1 MKNRQALTLLLI
13 ANAISGFAQGISML
27 SIPWYMG
34 SEQEKGSV
42 FGVAYSIITLTTLV
56 WSLYAGALID
66 RHSRKKVFIGINI
79 IGGIVLLSVAAAG
92 YIIGHVPTPLVM
104 LVFATTIYIYNI
116 HYPALYAFGQEI
128 SEKSNYGKMNSY
140 FEIQGQ
146 ATSMLA
152 GAIGAVL
159 LSGTKNQMINFLGI
173 NIHLPF
179 DIEKWDLQDIF
190 LMDAC
195 TYLIAI
201 ILIASIRY
209 TPAEQLGVHTGR
221 VIERVKMGWDYLR
234 KHPLLFIFGNASFS
248 IFVIL
253 LVEVHLLLPM
263 YVGNHLKQGAD
274 VYASSEIYYTFGAL
288 FAGVGIR
295 QLFRSTNSVKAII
308 ILMFITTAVLVWA
321 AFTNNVWVFFI
332 FSVIIGL
339 TNAGARVL
347 RVTYLFNHIPNN
359 MMGRTGSVFQAI
371 NILLRVIFS
380 WIFSFAFFTEGS
392 NITWAYFIGGMF
404 ILLSVFPL
412 ITNYRALTGK
422 DENELQ
428 GEKRLS

>member
-1 MKNRQALTLLLI
+1 MKNRQALTLLLF

-27 SIPWYMG
+27 SIPWYF
-34 SEQEKGSV
+34 SEREQGTM
-42 FGVAYSIITLTTLV
+42 FGIAYSVITLTTLV

-92 YIIGHVPTPLVM
+92 YIIGHVPVPLIL

-128 SEKSNYGKMNSY
+128 SEKSGYGKMNSY

-152 GAIGAVL
+152 GAVGAVL

-179 DIEKWDLQDIF
+179 DIEKWELQEIF
-190 LMDAC
+190 LMDAF
-195 TYLIAI
+195 TYLISI

-209 TPAEQLGVHTGR
+209 TPAEQLAVHTGS
-221 VIERVKMGWDYLR
+221 VISRIKMGWDYLR
-234 KHPLLFIFGNASFS
+234 KHPLLFVFGNASFS

-253 LVEVHLLLPM
+253 LIETHMLLPI
-263 YVGNHLKQGAD
+263 YVDKHLGLDAD
-274 VYASSEIYYTFGAL
+274 VYASAEIYYTIGAL

-295 QLFRSTNSVKAII
+295 QMFRSTSSVKAII
-308 ILMFITTAVLVWA
+308 ILMFLTTAVLVWT
-321 AFTNNVWVFFI
+321 AFTRDIWVLFI

-339 TNAGARVL
+339 TNAGTRVL

-359 MMGRTGSVFQAI
+359 MMGRAGSVFQAI
-371 NILLRVIFS
+371 NIMLRVLFI
-380 WIFSFAFFTEGS
+380 WIFSFAFFNEGS

-404 ILLSVFPL
+404 VLVSAFPL
-412 ITNYRALTGK
+412 IANYRKLTGK
-422 DENELQ
+422 DEHGNA
-428 GEKRLS
+428 S

>member
-1 MKNRQALTLLLI
+1 MKNRQALSLLLI
-13 ANAISGFAQGISML
+13 ANAVSGFAQGISML
-27 SIPWYMG
+27 SIPWYLG
-34 SEQEKGSV
+34 SEQGKGSM
-42 FGVAYSIITLTTLV
+42 FGIAYSIITLTTLV
-56 WSLYAGALID
+56 WSLYAGAIID

-79 IGGIVLLSVAAAG
+79 IGGLVLLSVAAAG
-92 YIIGHVPTPLVM
+92 YIIGHVPTPLVI

-152 GAIGAVL
+152 GAVGAVL
-159 LSGTKNQMINFLGI
+159 LSGTKNRTINFLGI
-173 NIHLPF
+173 DVRLPF
-179 DIEKWDLQDIF
+179 DIEKWELHDIF

-201 ILIASIRY
+201 LLIAFIRY
-209 TPAEQLGVHTGR
+209 TPAEQLAVHTGR
-221 VIERVKMGWDYLR
+221 VIDRVKMGWDYLR
-234 KHPLLFIFGNASFS
+234 RHPLLFVFGNASFS

-253 LVEVHLLLPM
+253 LIEIHLLLPL
-263 YVGNHLKQGAD
+263 YVDNHLGLGAD

-308 ILMFITTAVLVWA
+308 ILMFLTTIVLVWV
-321 AFTNNVWVFFI
+321 AFTRDVWVFFI
-332 FSVIIGL
+332 FSAIIGL
-339 TNAGARVL
+339 TNAGTRVL

-359 MMGRTGSVFQAI
+359 MMGRAGSVFQAI
-371 NILLRVIFS
+371 NILLRVLFS
-380 WIFSFAFFTEGS
+380 WIFSFAFFSEGS

-404 ILLSVFPL
+404 ILLSTFPL
-412 ITNYRALTGK
+412 IANYAELTGR
-422 DENELQ
+422 DEPQPHE
-428 GEKRLS
+428 EKASG